1 MSSNGFDFKKK
12 SAAQGIPADSVKKLT
27 PEPIEKN
34 IINAIDGI
42 ELTNTMFNRWWKE
55 FQEFFLKNDNALTLA
70 VGVLVGQQSTKIVN
84 SLSGDLLMPL
94 LNPLVPN
101 GGYKDIVIPY
111 FGGEI
116 AIGKLLDTTLEAV
129 IVAWAL
135 FIVFKTVKRVE
146 RFNQPKED
154 SRDIT

>member
-1 MSSNGFDFKKK
+1 MTQTVSLAS
-12 SAAQGIPADSVKKLT
+12 
-27 PEPIEKN
+27 IESGN
-34 IINAIDGI
+34 R
-42 ELTNTMFNRWWKE
+42 MFNRWWKE
-55 FQEFFLKNDNALTLA
+55 FKEFFLKNDNALTLA

-101 GGYKDIVIPY
+101 GGYKDLVIPY

-116 AIGKLLDTTLEAV
+116 AIGKLLDTALEGV

-135 FIVFKTVKRVE
+135 FIVFKAVKRIE
-146 RFNQPKED
+146 RFNQPKQD
-154 SRDIT
+154 SSDNT